1 MKGVGEQAQASVHKY
16 TSSPGHS
23 NPKGRKQ
30 GSGPVPASRKTH
42 SCASS
47 SSQLPELSLEKHFGF
62 LERKALRKYRELGW
76 KVPLFIIWRMSVV
89 FEGNHSSFKAKT
101 MAKNNRGAAGSQRNT
116 KVLSIPKPQAV
127 QPLCGTRERPWSLQ
141 PLHTHSRM
149 SPVRHR
155 KQATSRDLPEGSHSP
170 PCSLPRGIS
179 PTVD

>member
-1 MKGVGEQAQASVHKY
+1 MHKC

-30 GSGPVPASRKTH
+30 GLGPVPASRKTH

-89 FEGNHSSFKAKT
+89 FEANHSSFKAKT
-101 MAKNNRGAAGSQRNT
+101 MAKNNRGAAGSQRNKGSLHPQST
-116 KVLSIPKPQAV
+116 SCPSLWDTRKALVLTAPP
-127 QPLCGTRERPWSLQ
+127 
-141 PLHTHSRM
+141 HTWQDVSC
-149 SPVRHR
+149 
-155 KQATSRDLPEGSHSP
+155 QT
-170 PCSLPRGIS
+170 
-179 PTVD
+179 